1 MKAADRSGAAVAVI
15 VGPDELAAG
24 VVTLRALRALPAEPR
39 HDEQQAERRQEAVPR
54 TGLVDA
60 VRAWLT
66 S

>member
-1 MKAADRSGAAVAVI
+1 MKSQMKAADRSGAEVAVI

-24 VVTLRALRALPAEPR
+24 VVTLRALRA
-39 HDEQQAERRQEAVPR
+39 DEQQADRRQEAVPR

-60 VRAWLT
+60 VRAWLP

>member
-24 VVTLRALRALPAEPR
+24 VVTLRALRA
-39 HDEQQAERRQEAVPR
+39 DDQQGDRRQEAVPR

-60 VRAWLT
+60 VRAWLP